1 MWRFSKKD
9 WLSSLKFSVYIRIS
23 LGTYYK
29 ADACPLLTKSKMR
42 LSSLYFAQDLPIS
55 QEIPG
60 NPNHT
65 LRNVPGQ
72 FSNQLLEA
80 FLGLELKSTSLKSH
94 PLVRIVTKKKMELTS
109 PWWTF
114 RYGKT
119 TVIHFWSF
127 LFSSLIKFSY
137 FNSSKHKT
145 TQHKLIQGYWEYKIF
160 PQIKIRLIWLG
171 NNVE

>member
-1 MWRFSKKD
+1 M
-9 WLSSLKFSVYIRIS
+9 YIRIS

-94 PLVRIVTKKKMELTS
+94 PLVRIVTKKEN
-109 PWWTF
+109 
-114 RYGKT
+114 GA
-119 TVIHFWSF
+119 HFPVMDLQIWQDNGYPF
-127 LFSSLIKFSY
+127 LEFSLF
-137 FNSSKHKT
+137 
-145 TQHKLIQGYWEYKIF
+145 Q
-160 PQIKIRLIWLG
+160 PD
-171 NNVE
+171 